1 MRKVVVAG
9 VGMHPCGMFTEKE
22 HSDIALEAILNALD
36 DSQVPFKD
44 IQKVYCSH
52 VRENASLGEII
63 CQKLGLTGVP
73 MVNVEN
79 ACTSGGTAISE
90 AFFGIATGQYDVAL
104 AIGVEKMSDYGVIGG
119 VADAQ
124 SFQNLMGLNI
134 MPALYAMNAHE
145 HMHKYG
151 TTKEQIAMVAVKN
164 KKNGS
169 LNPYAFMRKEVT
181 LEQVLGSKLIV
192 DPITLLQCCPNDDG
206 GAAMILCSE
215 DVISKYNSTKPKVY
229 LVGTS
234 IKTLAYGENSND
246 LNARCAKDAYTMG
259 GVDPKDVQV
268 AEVHD
273 AFTIGEILHYETL
286 GFCPLGEGGR
296 FLEEGHTQITGDVAV
311 NPSGGLQS
319 RGHPLGMT
327 GIGQAC
333 EIVWQLRQEAK
344 GRQVN
349 NPKVGLAHTQGAGG
363 VACVNIFTL

>member
-9 VGMHPCGMFTEKE
+9 VGMHPCGMFPEKE
-22 HSDIALEAILNALD
+22 RSDIALTAILNALD

-52 VRENASLGEII
+52 VREGASMAEII

-79 ACTSGGTAISE
+79 ACTSGGTALSE
-90 AFFGIATGQYDVAL
+90 AYYGIGTGQYDVAL
-104 AIGVEKMSDYGVIGG
+104 VIGVEKMSDYGVIGG

-124 SFQNLMGLNI
+124 SLENLLGVNI

-151 TTKEQIAMVAVKN
+151 LTKEQIAMVAVKN

-169 LNPYAFMRKEVT
+169 LNPYAFMRKEFT
-181 LEQVLGSKLIV
+181 LEQVLGSKLVV

-206 GAAMILCSE
+206 AAAMILCSE
-215 DVISKYNSTKPKVY
+215 DVISKYNSKPKVY
-229 LVGTS
+229 LAGTS
-234 IKTLAYGENSND
+234 IGTLAYGETSND
-246 LNARCAKDAYTMG
+246 LNARCAKDAYAMA
-259 GVDPKDVQV
+259 GVEPKDVKV

-273 AFTIGEILHYETL
+273 AFTIGEILHTEYL
-286 GFCPLGEGGR
+286 GFCPMGEGGR
-296 FLEEGHTQITGDVAV
+296 FLEEGRTQITGDVAV

-327 GIGQAC
+327 GVAQAC
-333 EIVWQLRQEAK
+333 EVVWQLRKEA
-344 GRQVN
+344 GVRQVEN
-349 NPKVGLAHTQGAGG
+349 AKVGLCHTQGAGG
-363 VACVNIFTL
+363 VAVVNIFTL